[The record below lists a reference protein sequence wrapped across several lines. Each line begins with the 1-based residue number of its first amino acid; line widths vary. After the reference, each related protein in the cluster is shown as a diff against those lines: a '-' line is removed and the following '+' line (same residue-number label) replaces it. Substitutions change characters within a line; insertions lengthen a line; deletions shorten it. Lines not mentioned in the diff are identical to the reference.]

1 MFFPNKIIKEIKPQF
16 IKKGSLIY
24 SLKTIHLLTKKE
36 LIDNNLNFTKE
47 IYILTKYKENKNII
61 KSTPI
66 NEDILINNIKELIEF
81 VISLTKL
88 KNINKYKIN
97 IYSENLLIIESDN
110 QLLSNKKNILYIKI
124 SEIVSRKPKKNELNQ
139 TDIRNNDN
147 ETSNNENSTLNSNL
161 KLYNKTSFTQLFF
174 NRKKNTNYFSYINL
188 LPSTKREFRNYQ
200 LYKTKN
206 NSLDSTSFK
215 KPQMKNKSI
224 STNTCSIPFFK
235 VNQNYL
241 NESINLSSILNNKRP
256 SNYFPLRGK
265 FHIFKTKKKSNS
277 VILSNN
283 LLSKN
288 EHINELKLNYEKDE
302 EEKKNISFKNELSKK
317 IQIINKFFISDK
329 LTNRKK
335 KIIIIKKKS
344 NEFRDLLEKYKLF
357 LNELRDIILNHLDE
371 IITDYNLEFYNKFCD
386 TLKYN
391 PKYKENFPYK
401 RCMKEFILYSYLNE
415 YSFSNFSEIMVNL
428 MNKCE
433 ISNKDFINYFDVLI
447 NELKYIRNKQEKIY
461 NFIFIEKS
469 FNSMNIS
476 IIFFEICILCI
487 NYFNPLQNKI
497 ADFILLVLNL
507 DKNYF
512 FINYKQFYEYYFYFK
527 CNFLVSNEEKFI
539 FVKSILNTLEQK
551 TIKKDYKLNL
561 KIREIFGIDERLKS
575 IIKGFDKYG
584 KINNYMIINSVF
596 LRIINYFTYK

>member
-16 IKKGSLIY
+16 IKKGSSIY

-36 LIDNNLNFTKE
+36 LIDNNLKFTKD
-47 IYILTKYKENKNII
+47 IYILTKYKEHKNII

-66 NEDILINNIKELIEF
+66 KDEILINNLKELIEF

-97 IYSENLLIIESDN
+97 IYSENLLIIENDN
-110 QLLSNKKNILYIKI
+110 QLLSNKTNIFYIKI
-124 SEIVSRKPKKNELNQ
+124 NEIVPRKSKKNELNQ
-139 TDIRNNDN
+139 TDIKNNDN

-161 KLYNKTSFTQLFF
+161 KLYNKTSCTQLFF
-174 NRKKNTNYFSYINL
+174 NKKKNSNFFSYINL
-188 LPSTKREFRNYQ
+188 LPSTKREYRNYK

-206 NSLDSTSFK
+206 NSLDSYSFK
-215 KPQMKNKSI
+215 KPEMKNKSI
-224 STNTCSIPFFK
+224 STNISNIPFFK
-235 VNQNYL
+235 VNHNYL
-241 NESINLSSILNNKRP
+241 NESINLSSITNKRP
-256 SNYFPLRGK
+256 SNNFPLRGQY
-265 FHIFKTKKKSNS
+265 HIFKSKKKSNS
-277 VILSNN
+277 AIFSSNIF
-283 LLSKN
+283 SKN
-288 EHINELKLNYEKDE
+288 ENLNELKLNYEKVE
-302 EEKKNISFKNELSKK
+302 EEKKNISFKKELSKK
-317 IQIINKFFISDK
+317 MKIIKKFFISDK
-329 LTNRKK
+329 LTNKRK
-335 KIIIIKKKS
+335 KIIIVKKKS
-344 NEFRDLLEKYKLF
+344 NDFKELLEKYKLF
-357 LNELRDIILNHLDE
+357 LNELRDLILNHLDE

-428 MNKCE
+428 INKCE
-433 ISNKDFINYFDVLI
+433 ISNKDFIVYFDLLI
-447 NELKYIRNKQEKIY
+447 NELKCIKKKQEKIY

-476 IIFFEICILCI
+476 IIFFEICILCT
-487 NYFNPLQNKI
+487 NYFNPLQSKI
-497 ADFILLVLNL
+497 ADFILLVFNL

-527 CNFLVSNEEKFI
+527 CNFLVSNEEKLI
-539 FVKSILNTLEQK
+539 LIKSILNNLEQK
-551 TIKKDYKLNL
+551 IIKKDYKLNL

-575 IIKGFDKYG
+575 IIKGFDNYG
-584 KINNYMIINSVF
+584 KINNFMIINSVF
-596 LRIINYFTYK
+596 LKVINYFTYK